1 MGGWTQTPPCAAMI
15 ERRGF
20 IQLPSAPLP
29 ALGPVVSSHGFPTFH
44 QQIQIEEDASSG
56 SSISR
61 ASSLEYTDDDEE
73 YTDDDDE
80 EEVSSIMESE
90 DDDEDYP
97 SDYPD
102 SDMEV
107 VPETTDERVL
117 AHYANLKKFKDMRPE
132 LQDWINSWS
141 EKKTP
146 GATWLNVYGY
156 CNKDKGYGGYGVI
169 LRNKWAR
176 PMIAAT
182 CFAREG
188 GSQFFEVLSGLQT
201 GLELAVKHGC
211 LGLIVGCNV
220 RKAVHFLDMFFQT
233 AGACSLGADSSGH
246 VKKNGI
252 CKDCAKRFVLV
263 KDSTLETSIPVIAK
277 LKDLH
282 AKIGASKFIV
292 LSKIAR
298 SQNEAAHCLAKMAKR
313 DALKANRVLRT
324 NSKVIKPAD
333 FPPKLGKILW
343 YDAFGCATQYSHSL
357 RPLMLRQ

>member
-1 MGGWTQTPPCAAMI
+1 MI
-15 ERRGF
+15 ESLD
-20 IQLPSAPLP
+20 QLRTFGA
-29 ALGPVVSSHGFPTFH
+29 VVSSQTFQ
-44 QQIQIEEDASSG
+44 QQIEIEEDASSG

-61 ASSLEYTDDDEE
+61 ASSMD
-73 YTDDDDE
+73 YTDDDDDD
-80 EEVSSIMESE
+80 EEVSSFSESE
-90 DDDEDYP
+90 DDDGDYP
-97 SDYPD
+97 SDCPD
-102 SDMEV
+102 SDIEINGRTIE
-107 VPETTDERVL
+107 VPETTDESVL
-117 AHYANLKKFKDMRPE
+117 AYRATFKKFKDMQPG

-169 LRNKWAR
+169 LRNEWAR
-176 PMIAAT
+176 PIIAAT
-182 CFAREG
+182 CVAREG
-188 GSQFFEVLSGLQT
+188 GSQFFQVLSGLQT

-233 AGACSLGADSSGH
+233 AGACRFGAGSSGH

-263 KDSTLETSIPVIAK
+263 KDATLETSIPVIAK
-277 LKDLH
+277 LKVLQ
-282 AKIGASKFIV
+282 AKIRTSNFLM
-292 LSKIAR
+292 LSKIDR

-313 DALKANRVLRT
+313 DALRANHLLRR

-343 YDAFGCATQYSHSL
+343 SDAFGCATQYSHSL
-357 RPLMLRQ
+357 KSLMVPL